1 MTNLIQKART
11 GRKAALAGRDVDFT
25 NTSQEPK
32 AAISFRSTRRAAP
45 VAFNSKRPQL
55 NTGVWLH

>member
-11 GRKAALAGRDVDFT
+11 GRKAALAGRNV
-25 NTSQEPK
+25 NYSKISPEPK
-32 AAISFRSTRRAAP
+32 SALSFRSTRRADP
-45 VAFNSKRPQL
+45 VAFISKRPQI

>member
-11 GRKAALAGRDVDFT
+11 GRKAALAKRDVDYAKV
-25 NTSQEPK
+25 SQKPK
-32 AAISFRSTRRAAP
+32 SAIGFRSTRRADP
-45 VAFNSKRPQL
+45 IAFISKRPQI